1 MAHQPGCQVPEHLCH
16 HVPSNL
22 SVGVGLQQEVRQDLV
37 TATAAS
43 SIVACFIMGAMA
55 NMPLALAPG

>member
-1 MAHQPGCQVPEHLCH
+1 V
-16 HVPSNL
+16 
-22 SVGVGLQQEVRQDLV
+22 LQQEVRQDLV